1 MLRRWRGR
9 GEWKPLCGPEAQTEI
24 RYRGQR
30 PTRHGQ
36 WGFSRPSASLRKL
49 CRLTYDKTLN
59 VPAAA
64 KGFTQANARLVDDWL
79 EEILSNR
86 TPE

>member
-1 MLRRWRGR
+1 
-9 GEWKPLCGPEAQTEI
+9 
-24 RYRGQR
+24 
-30 PTRHGQ
+30 
-36 WGFSRPSASLRKL
+36 L

-64 KGFTQANARLVDDWL
+64 KGFTQAYARLVDDWL